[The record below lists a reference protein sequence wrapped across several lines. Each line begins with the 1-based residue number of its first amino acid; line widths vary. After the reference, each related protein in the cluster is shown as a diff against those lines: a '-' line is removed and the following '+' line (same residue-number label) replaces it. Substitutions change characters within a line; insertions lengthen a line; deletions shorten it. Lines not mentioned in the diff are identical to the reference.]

1 MEWQKNDEPYFIFP
15 DLLTEVSL
23 VAHLANLVDLS
34 FQPIDVSH
42 FVFQQT
48 LEQLTRCIVTLVTTD
63 LNYSVTDQT
72 VHDFC
77 AQVPRSANDTQG
89 AT

>member
-1 MEWQKNDEPYFIFP
+1 
-15 DLLTEVSL
+15 VSL
-23 VAHLANLVDLS
+23 
-34 FQPIDVSH
+34 

-48 LEQLTRCIVTLVTTD
+48 LEQLTGCIVTLVTTD

-77 AQVPRSANDTQG
+77 AQVPRSANDAQG